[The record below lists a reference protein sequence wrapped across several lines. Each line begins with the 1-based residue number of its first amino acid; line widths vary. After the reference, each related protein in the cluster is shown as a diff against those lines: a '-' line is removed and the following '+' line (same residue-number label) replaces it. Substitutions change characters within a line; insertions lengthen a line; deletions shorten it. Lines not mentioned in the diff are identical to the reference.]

1 MSESKKITLGSGYV
15 YALEYNGSIPTDED
29 IETDANRL
37 GYVQAGA
44 TITYA
49 PTYYE
54 VKDDNGDID
63 EIYITDEVITMKMG
77 IMTWTGNTLN
87 KLCATARVTESGG
100 VRTVK
105 IGGTANDDGKKY
117 ILRFVHKSGAIRAT
131 IIGTNQNGF
140 ELAFAKD
147 KETVINPEF
156 KALKPL
162 DDDGTKLI
170 YSESIIALT
179 GLTVTSGAGS
189 TLGKTEITV
198 SETAGAGNS
207 FVYRVR
213 ATAAV
218 DVVYGQ
224 DLASWATLISGN
236 EYTLTNGHYITVA
249 EITANGAAVRAGSA
263 TIVSNVG

>member
-1 MSESKKITLGSGYV
+1 MSIILATDYIDNVKEGQIEEIIKEYEYTKTRLFIESENLWQTTYEFEIIRRRFTIMSESKKITLGSGYV
-15 YALEYNGSIPTDED
+15 YALEYNGSIPANED

-140 ELAFAKD
+140 
-147 KETVINPEF
+147 
-156 KALKPL
+156 
-162 DDDGTKLI
+162 
-170 YSESIIALT
+170 
-179 GLTVTSGAGS
+179 
-189 TLGKTEITV
+189 
-198 SETAGAGNS
+198 
-207 FVYRVR
+207 
-213 ATAAV
+213 
-218 DVVYGQ
+218 
-224 DLASWATLISGN
+224 
-236 EYTLTNGHYITVA
+236 
-249 EITANGAAVRAGSA
+249 
-263 TIVSNVG
+263 